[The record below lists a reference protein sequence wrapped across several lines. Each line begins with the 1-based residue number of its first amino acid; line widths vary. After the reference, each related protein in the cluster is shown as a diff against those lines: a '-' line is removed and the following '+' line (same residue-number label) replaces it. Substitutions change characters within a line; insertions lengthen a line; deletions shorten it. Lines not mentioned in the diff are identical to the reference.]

1 MVGGI
6 GFEPMT
12 SSASGKRSSTELT
25 TQRTKILHA
34 RGSLVNGGIDFFSN
48 QRDVDCAAFFDMF
61 SLFSAVF
68 KIHRMIAAGTP
79 PS

>member
-25 TQRTKILHA
+25 TQRIKILQA
-34 RGSLVNGGIDFFSN
+34 RLALVNRLIYSN
-48 QRDVDCAAFFDMF
+48 QRGSDAAAFRDML

-68 KIHRMIAAGTP
+68 EIHRMIAA
-79 PS
+79 